1 MKKNFL
7 LIATLALAGAPLAS
21 ADIIATLDDATQT
34 GTSGGTLVFN
44 VTLTNSSTTDQVWLN
59 GFSSTAS
66 SPFLTIDTSSG
77 NANAPYFLDP
87 QTSSGW
93 FDFFHVTIDPSTPAG
108 AYTGSFVSI
117 QGGADGGT
125 NTRFDDLVDVSFD
138 VDVPSAA
145 SGTPEP
151 GTLAMLGL
159 AVFAAF
165 WWAGPRVMCPGFI
178 EPGLRDRAPGHGRAL
193 RFLPTVPLQPPSGP
207 ILATLKESWL
217 KNGVPYITPRSGSR
231 DR

>member
-21 ADIIATLDDATQT
+21 ADMIATLDNLTQT
-34 GTSGGTLVFN
+34 GTPGATLVFN
-44 VTLTNSSTTDQVWLN
+44 VTLTNSSATDQVWLN

-66 SPFLTIDTSSG
+66 SPFLMIDTSSG
-77 NANAPYFLDP
+77 NVNAPYFLDS
-87 QTSSGW
+87 QTSSGS

-125 NTRFDDLVDVSFD
+125 STLFTDLVDVSFD
-138 VDVPSAA
+138 VDVQSPAAA
-145 SGTPEP
+145 SPEP

-159 AVFAAF
+159 AVFAAILV
-165 WWAGPRVMCPGFI
+165 GGTMGHISRV
-178 EPGLRDRAPGHGRAL
+178 R
-193 RFLPTVPLQPPSGP
+193 
-207 ILATLKESWL
+207 
-217 KNGVPYITPRSGSR
+217 
-231 DR
+231 